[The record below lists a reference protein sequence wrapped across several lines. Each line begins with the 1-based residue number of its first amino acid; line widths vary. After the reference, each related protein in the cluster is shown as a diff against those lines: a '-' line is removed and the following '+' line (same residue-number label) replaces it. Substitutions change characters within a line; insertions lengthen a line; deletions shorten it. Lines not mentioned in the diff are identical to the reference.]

1 MLRFARNLGRYA
13 KTREAL
19 RSENAFDTC
28 RMVHS
33 EQASAL
39 IFNAMMNLSGVKVD
53 KIRAVLVD
61 ESENVT
67 TDA

>member
-1 MLRFARNLGRYA
+1 
-13 KTREAL
+13 
-19 RSENAFDTC
+19 
-28 RMVHS
+28 MVHG

-61 ESENVT
+61 EPGNVT
-67 TDA
+67 TEA